1 MDLPWG
7 DPRSNKFATSIG
19 LITSNGPHGHNIM
32 ACEWTHHLSY
42 SPGLIAVSLGPTKP
56 TVENIRMSKEF
67 GISLCAT
74 DQTILASV
82 AGGYSGRQFDKISAL
97 KELGFQFYQGDSI
110 DVLMVKGASLS
121 AECKLFKEVTFG
133 DHVMLIGEV
142 SDAIHNTRKESLIY
156 HNSKYWSLQ
165 SIAKPDQDTRQR
177 IKDILEKH
185 RKNSQ

>member
-74 DQTILASV
+74 DQTVLASV
-82 AGGYSGRQFDKISAL
+82 AGGYSGRHFDKISAL

-142 SDAIHNTRKESLIY
+142 SDAIHNTGKESLIY

-165 SIAKPDQDTRQR
+165 SIAKPDQETRQR